1 MPWKNLQRKTSDLLY
16 SLSLI
21 AIIELLLFYLPSVF
35 LIILFSLFLI
45 RTNNHTVLT
54 YVSLTIISVYFIISL
69 SFDSNTMKIYNTQ
82 ENTEIKNESIV
93 YLVFFSMI
101 FMYYVFLFI
110 YGYTHKKTILNL
122 LSNYYNSIKLLL
134 S

>member
-1 MPWKNLQRKTSDLLY
+1 
-16 SLSLI
+16 
-21 AIIELLLFYLPSVF
+21 VF